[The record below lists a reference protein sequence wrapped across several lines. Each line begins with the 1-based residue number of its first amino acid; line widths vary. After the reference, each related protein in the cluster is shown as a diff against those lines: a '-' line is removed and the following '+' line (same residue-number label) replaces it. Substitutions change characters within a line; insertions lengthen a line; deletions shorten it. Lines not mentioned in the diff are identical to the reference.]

1 MNQLQ
6 VANRDISELTS
17 NAQTAFHMF
26 KERCNASGLDFI
38 VTETYRSQERQNY
51 LYEQGR
57 TRPGNIVTW
66 TKKSRHT
73 SRRAWDIVKRK
84 PNGDIDYSDKSF
96 YWKCGKIA
104 AELNIIWGG
113 TWKQADTPHFEI
125 NENWKPPKEE
135 LEMTEQERIKFNALV
150 EAVGNLSEKVDHH
163 DEILSNYNYM
173 DENIPKWA
181 EPTLRKLLDSGALK
195 GGDSGLNL
203 NIIMMRVL
211 VILDR
216 LGVIK

>member
-1 MNQLQ
+1 MNRLQ
-6 VANRDISELTS
+6 VANRDISELTR
-17 NAQTAFHMF
+17 NAQTAFYMF
-26 KERCNASGLDFI
+26 KERCKENGLDFI

-57 TRPGNIVTW
+57 TRQGNIVTW
-66 TKKSRHT
+66 TKHSRHT

-84 PNGDIDYSDKSF
+84 QNGDIDYSDKEF
-96 YWKCGKIA
+96 YRKCGKIA
-104 AELNIIWGG
+104 AEINIMWGG

-125 NENWKPPKEE
+125 KENWKPPKEE
-135 LEMTEQERIKFNALV
+135 SEMTEQERIKFNALV
-150 EAVGNLSEKVDHH
+150 DAVGNLSEKVDHH

-181 EPTLRKLLDSGALK
+181 EPTIRKLLDSGSLK

-203 NIIMMRVL
+203 NIIMMRIL

>member
-1 MNQLQ
+1 MNQVQ
-6 VANRDISELTS
+6 TANRDLSELTK
-17 NAQTAFHMF
+17 NAQTAFYMF
-26 KERCNASGLDFI
+26 KQRCQENGLDFI

-57 TRPGNIVTW
+57 TRPGKVVTW
-66 TKKSRHT
+66 TKNSRHT
-73 SRRAWDIVKRK
+73 SRRAWDIVKRL
-84 PNGDIDYSDKSF
+84 PNGNVDYSDKTF
-96 YWKCGKIA
+96 YQKCGNVAK
-104 AELNIIWGG
+104 ELNITWGG

-125 NENWKPPKEE
+125 EENWQPPKEE
-135 LEMTEQERIKFNALV
+135 IEMTEQERIKFNALV

-163 DEILSNYNYM
+163 DEVLSNYNYM

-181 EPTLRKLLDSGALK
+181 EPTIRKLLDSGSLK
-195 GGDSGLNL
+195 GGENGLNL
-203 NIIMMRVL
+203 NIIMMRIL

>member
-1 MNQLQ
+1 M
-6 VANRDISELTS
+6 ANTDQIRDVSALS
-17 NAQTAFHMF
+17 PLAQTAFRLF
-26 KERCNASGLDFI
+26 RERCRAAGLDFI
-38 VTETYRSQERQNY
+38 ATETYRSQERQNY

-57 TRPGNIVTW
+57 TRPGKIVTW

-84 PNGDIDYSDKSF
+84 QNGDIDYSDKAF
-96 YWKCGKIA
+96 YQKCGKIA

-125 NENWKPPKEE
+125 KENWKPPKEE

-163 DEILSNYNYM
+163 DELLSNYNYM

-181 EPTLRKLLDSGALK
+181 EPTIRKLLDSGALK